1 MTDLHSLAAID
12 EDRARHQRRAAAQ
25 LAKISNVVRVAV
37 AGVLIAVGLRSLVY
51 EPFNIPSESMMPGLL
66 VGDYLF
72 VAKWPYGFSRHALP
86 LAPPLWS
93 GRIFGSSPARGDIV
107 VFKSPA
113 DNRTDYIKR
122 VIGLPGDRVRLI
134 SGMVEINGVAVP
146 RVAIRPFTVAVA
158 EDCPTALRDDTL
170 CRLPQFR
177 ETLANG
183 RSYDV
188 IDQPAH
194 GPRDTTATVTVPA
207 GHYFVLGDNRD
218 DSADSRWSIAEGGVG
233 MVPAE
238 NLIGRAD
245 RIFFSAD
252 SSAPTPLPTIR
263 FDRIGHAL

>member
-1 MTDLHSLAAID
+1 
-12 EDRARHQRRAAAQ
+12 
-25 LAKISNVVRVAV
+25 
-37 AGVLIAVGLRSLVY
+37 
-51 EPFNIPSESMMPGLL
+51 MMPGLL

-93 GRIFGSSPARGDIV
+93 GRVLGASPARGDIV

-122 VIGLPGDRVRLI
+122 VIGLPGDRVRMEGGTI
-134 SGMVEINGVAVP
+134 EINGAPVL
-146 RVAIRPFTVAVA
+146 RVATAPFDAA
-158 EDCPTALRDDTL
+158 AAGNCPAPYRAGAN
-170 CRLPQFR
+170 CALPQYR
-177 ETLANG
+177 ETLPDG

-188 IDQPAH
+188 IDQVAN
-194 GPRDTTATVTVPA
+194 GPRDTTAEITVPP

-233 MVPAE
+233 LVPAE

-252 SSAPTPLPTIR
+252 SSPTGALPAIRTDRVGTPL
-263 FDRIGHAL
+263 